1 MKKTLIRLLG
11 LGTVVVLVLVY
22 SMQAPNAALVETAPQ
37 PSIADGVFA
46 TYQTGSG
53 TATRQLSN
61 DASVEFNAAHQTAQL
76 QELPRE
82 GSVQSASKARNGL
95 FLILRGTSGLE
106 QNAAAKAALQRAA
119 GKWEYLIQDQISVAV
134 DVDFAATYFNEPFP
148 ANTVALTNA
157 RGVRVTSASLYVSV
171 LDRMRDNAS
180 DERQKLLFSN
190 LPDGALPTDLGT
202 ADLVVLASPI
212 ARAIGS
218 LPPDVDPNS
227 TSEQTLGD
235 FPAIGF
241 NSAVKF
247 DFDPSDGV
255 DADKIDFEALAT
267 REIGR
272 VLGFTSNAGYAEL
285 EPSRASYLTVWD
297 FFRFRPGQLR
307 STIYNA
313 QRPLLSGGEH
323 VYFLGGDEIPLSTG
337 RADGTGG
344 DGNPAGHWKDDALT
358 GRYIGIMDPTLAF
371 GERGGITATDIEA
384 LQSMSYQIPFDAPV
398 IEVLSADDNSR
409 EESVKLN
416 GALAVTRL
424 TPSRYPAELQSVRV
438 QLPPTVAGASLAGT
452 PLRLVAFVDTGRTG
466 RPADNPELLLDRT
479 ISLQTIPEHRTLE
492 VMLPN
497 ALTITEG
504 DLYIGVQSASSA
516 LQVGADRNS
525 LEQHSFISTNNGASF
540 QPLMSSLQT
549 DAPLN
554 LILRAVVGGRMENL
568 PTPNVN
574 AISPSSALAGSQEF
588 TLTISGKNFVEYEPG
603 AALNNSIVRWNGE
616 VKETTY
622 INGSTLK
629 FRVLARE
636 VAQAGTARITVY
648 TKTPSGELISN
659 PMEFKIA
666 AENPKPIALQLSPDT
681 AAVGGGDFRVTV
693 TGRNFTP
700 QSVVRWNGVNRP
712 TLFTDSTQLSIAVTK
727 SDLVNAS
734 TAEITVSTPAPGGGV
749 SNSLKLAVAPCQ
761 FSLSTGKKNYSS
773 LGETA
778 GTLVTTGKQC
788 SWSAQSNDS
797 WIRVQGA
804 TSRTGTSLLTY
815 TLNQNLSP
823 IIRSGSLTVAGQTIP
838 IRSAGRMTAVSA
850 ANFYTGL
857 APEAITAVFGTDL
870 ADSVQIADSKPL
882 PLTLAGT
889 EVLLTDY
896 SGQQSRAPLFYVS
909 PTQINF
915 NVPQRMLW
923 IEDPLLT
930 LGKSITVAVYRNGE
944 LVANGFA
951 PYRRIAPGLFTMNS
965 DLVGPPAGT
974 IFRVKAD
981 GSTSYESIAEFDPV
995 KQRFVSKPINVG
1007 EESDKTYLLLF
1018 CSGLRGRKQLSSVS
1032 VKIGSTTLPV
1042 VYAGPQGDFDGLD
1055 QVNVLLPRNLQG
1067 SGEVRLV
1074 LSAEGFDANQVR
1086 VAFQ

>member
-1 MKKTLIRLLG
+1 MKKTLMGLLG
-11 LGTVVVLVLVY
+11 LGTIALAVLGFPL
-22 SMQAPNAALVETAPQ
+22 QTPKAALVETPPQ
-37 PSIADGVFA
+37 PSLADGVFV

-53 TATRQLSN
+53 AATRQLS
-61 DASVEFNAAHQTAQL
+61 DDTSAKFNAAHQAAEV

-82 GSVQSASKARNGL
+82 ASLQSASKARNGL
-95 FLILRGTSGLE
+95 FLILRATAGL
-106 QNAAAKAALQRAA
+106 NNNPAAKAAVQRAA

-148 ANTVALTNA
+148 ANAIALTNA
-157 RGVRVTSASLYVSV
+157 RGARVTSASLYVNV
-171 LDRMRDNAS
+171 LDRMRENSS

-190 LPDGALPTDLGT
+190 LPDEGLPTELGT

-218 LPPDVDPNS
+218 LPADVDPNS
-227 TSEQTLGD
+227 TAEQLLGD
-235 FPAIGF
+235 FPVIGF

-247 DFDPSDGV
+247 DFDPSDGI

-272 VLGFTSNAGYAEL
+272 ILGFTSNAGYAEL
-285 EPSRASYLTVWD
+285 DPSRASYLTVWD
-297 FFRFRPGQLR
+297 FFRFRPGQR
-307 STIYNA
+307 RETIYSA

-323 VYFLGGDEIPLSTG
+323 IYFLGGEEIPLSTG
-337 RADGTGG
+337 KADGTGG

-384 LQSMSYQIPFDAPV
+384 LQSLSYQIPIDAPV
-398 IEVLSADDNSR
+398 IEILSADDNSR
-409 EESVKLN
+409 EETVKLN

-424 TPSRYPAELQSVRV
+424 TPSRYPAELQSIRV
-438 QLPPTVAGASLAGT
+438 QLPPTVDGASLAGT
-452 PLRLVAFVDTGRTG
+452 PLRVVAFVDTGRTG
-466 RPADNPELLLDRT
+466 RPANNPELLLDRT
-479 ISLQTIPEHRTLE
+479 ITLQTIPEHRTLE
-492 VMLPN
+492 IMLPN
-497 ALTITEG
+497 APTISEG
-504 DLYIGVQSASSA
+504 DLYVGVQSASSA
-516 LQVGADRNS
+516 LQIGADRNS
-525 LEQHSFISTNNGASF
+525 LEQHSFLSTNNGASF
-540 QPLMSSLQT
+540 QPLLSSSQS

-554 LILRAVVGGRMENL
+554 LILRAVVGGRTENL
-568 PTPNVN
+568 PTPTMN
-574 AISPSSALAGSQEF
+574 AISPSSALVGSSEL
-588 TLTISGKNFVEYEPG
+588 TLTISGKNFLEYEPG

-629 FRVLARE
+629 IRVLARE
-636 VAQAGTARITVY
+636 LAQAGTARITVY
-648 TKTPSGELISN
+648 TKMPSGELVSN

-666 AENPKPIALQLSPDT
+666 AENPKPIALQLSPDS
-681 AAVGGGDFRVTV
+681 AAVGGGDFRVAV

-700 QSVVRWNGVNRP
+700 QSVVRWNGASRP
-712 TLFTDSTQLSIAVTK
+712 TLFTDSTELSIAVSK
-727 SDLVNAS
+727 SDLVNAT
-734 TAEITVSTPAPGGGV
+734 TAEISVSTPAPGGGM
-749 SNSLKLAVAPCQ
+749 SNPLKLAVAPCQ
-761 FSLSTGKKNYSS
+761 FTLSTTKKNYSS

-778 GTLVTTGKQC
+778 GTVVTTSKQC

-797 WIRVQGA
+797 WIRLQGV
-804 TSRTGTSLLTY
+804 TTRTGTSLLTY
-815 TLNQNLSP
+815 TLSQNLSP
-823 IIRSGSLTVAGQTIP
+823 VIRTGSVTIAGQTIP

-850 ANFYTGL
+850 TNFYTGL
-857 APEAITAVFGTDL
+857 APESISALFGTDL
-870 ADSVQIADSKPL
+870 ADSIQVAGSNPL
-882 PLTLAGT
+882 PVTLAGT
-889 EVLLTDY
+889 EVLMTDY
-896 SGQQSRAPLFYVS
+896 SGQQVRAPLFYVS

-915 NVPQRMLW
+915 KVPQRMLW

-951 PYRRIAPGLFTMNS
+951 PFRRIAPGLFTMNP
-965 DLVGPPAGT
+965 DLVGPPSGT

-981 GSTSYESIAEFDPV
+981 GSTSYEPIAEFDPV
-995 KQRFVSKPINVG
+995 KQRFVSKPINLG
-1007 EESDKTYLLLF
+1007 EESDNIYLLLF

-1032 VKIGSTTLPV
+1032 VKVGSTTLPV
-1042 VYAGPQGDFDGLD
+1042 VYAGQQGDFEGLD
-1055 QVNVLLPRNLQG
+1055 QVNVLLPRSLQG

-1086 VAFQ
+1086 IAFQ